1 MRSRRSR
8 PCGDPR
14 APRLGRVSTD
24 RETPHPH
31 GRKCCTSAGKADYT
45 RLEAHLRRY
54 TARNTFDF
62 FIHEDLGRFLDR
74 ELDFYLKSDI
84 MHLDDVEN
92 EAASRVEQY
101 LITANDGQREEWVRL
116 FAIDAIKGD
125 LTTPRYR
132 TPLAEA
138 FLKAHPTLVVAM
150 RHFHAALKQRLLEA
164 IGDVDEITDGLLI
177 HSENFQVL

>member
-1 MRSRRSR
+1 M
-8 PCGDPR
+8 
-14 APRLGRVSTD
+14 
-24 RETPHPH
+24 
-31 GRKCCTSAGKADYT
+31 
-45 RLEAHLRRY
+45 
-54 TARNTFDF
+54 
-62 FIHEDLGRFLDR
+62 
-74 ELDFYLKSDI
+74 DFYLKSDI